1 MRPRSFRVLLVAVLA
16 LASLVPLHA
25 ASALGFWT
33 GYGTL
38 GSGTGAASA
47 GTLDAGA
54 TPSAVVTGSL
64 TNVVVSWS
72 ARTLSNGTAASGYI
86 VKRYSWSGNTLQTI
100 TGGCTGTIGALTC
113 TESSL
118 PTGSWY
124 YTVTPVYQNWRGT
137 ESGASGRVN
146 TGPASMTLA
155 KTLFGGTTPL
165 PATTTGTVSG
175 FAPGESISYVL
186 DTGSTLAGSPATV
199 DATGSAS
206 FSVTIPASAADGTH
220 TVKVVGAVAAPS
232 VAIMVDTTAPTIS
245 LAVSPTPNA
254 NGWNATSPVTV
265 TPTIS
270 DGSGT
275 GIASSK
281 YTTDGTDPTTSG
293 TAITVSGAISVAT
306 TRTLKFVSTDN
317 AGNVSAIVTKLI
329 AIDTVAPTTPTLA
342 FSGLTAAYWSGAGTN
357 VYYRPGAASGAFSVT
372 ASSSDT
378 NSGIGSYTFPTL
390 PTGWSGA
397 SGGTG
402 IQTYSFSSPNPTA
415 PSGAQTVMATDNAGN
430 SASATFTATP
440 DSTAPAGG
448 SVGYANTYSTA
459 TSTSV
464 TFATGTD
471 GGSGLLAGS
480 GLLQRATATLAAG
493 VCGTFGAFATV
504 VTNPTSPTA
513 DTTASGTCFMYQYLV
528 SDNVGNQATYTSAN
542 VLKADSTAPVNALSI
557 TSPSNAYYNAG
568 TGVLYYRS
576 TVAGSFRF
584 ANAVTD
590 AGSGPSSTTYPV
602 IGTTGWTH
610 AVETVSSPA
619 GGPYPSTAFSWTA
632 SPSVPTAK
640 SISSADAAGNT
651 ASSSV
656 TFTSDVTGPSAGTVA
671 YTNGVVNAL
680 SVPVTVSGLADAGS
694 GVASYVIKRDVA
706 TLTTL
711 TETCGTFPGTYATT
725 VTLSGGND
733 TSVASGSCYKYEI
746 VVTDNV
752 GNTATFT
759 STSVA
764 KVDTS
769 GPQVSAVTSVSV
781 GGGTS
786 GKLEVGDK
794 LVITF
799 NQGLATASVPSTF
812 AGATEINPGVLS
824 NVTLS
829 IPGFTNGA
837 LSTGSWFYMA
847 ANNSTATFAGTAA
860 LVNNGTSTT
869 VTLTVTSLTGG
880 ATNASTGAL
889 VFKPATTLTD
899 GGGDAAQGSFTTAA
913 NFALF

>member
-1 MRPRSFRVLLVAVLA
+1 MRARTFRVLVVAVLA

-25 ASALGFWT
+25 ASAFGFWT

-38 GSGTGAASA
+38 GTGSGAATA
-47 GTLDAGA
+47 GTLAAGSA
-54 TPSAVVTGSL
+54 PTAVVTGSL

-72 ARTLSNGTAASGYI
+72 ARSLSNGTAASGYI
-86 VKRYSWSGNTLQTI
+86 VNRYSWSGSTPQTI
-100 TGGCTGTIGALTC
+100 TAGCTGTVSALTC
-113 TESSL
+113 TESSM

-124 YTVTPVYQNWRGT
+124 YTVTPVYQNWRGA
-137 ESGASGRVN
+137 ESGPSGRVN
-146 TGPASMTLA
+146 TGPATMTLA
-155 KTLFGGTTPL
+155 KTLFGGSTPL

-186 DTGSTLAGSPATV
+186 DTGTVLTGSPATV

-206 FSVTIPASAADGTH
+206 FSLTIPASASDGSH
-220 TVKVVGAVAAPS
+220 TVKVVGAVASPG
-232 VAIMVDTTAPTIS
+232 VAIVVDTTAPAIS

-254 NGWNATSPVTV
+254 NGWNSSSPVTV

-270 DGSGT
+270 DAGT
-275 GIASSK
+275 GVASSR

-293 TAITVSGAISVAT
+293 TAITVSGAISVT
-306 TRTLKFVSTDN
+306 TTKTLKFVSTDV
-317 AGNVSAIVTKLI
+317 AGNTSAIVTKLI
-329 AIDTVAPTTPTLA
+329 SIDSVAPTTPTLS
-342 FSGLTAAYWSGAGTN
+342 FSGLTAAYWSGTGTN
-357 VYYRPGAASGAFSVT
+357 VYYRPTAASGAFTVT

-390 PTGWSGA
+390 PTGWSGS

-402 IQTYSFSSPNPTA
+402 IQTYSFASPNPTA
-415 PSGAQTVMATDNAGN
+415 PSGAQTVTATDNAGN
-430 SASATFTATP
+430 SASTTFTATP

-448 SVGYANTYSTA
+448 TVGYANTYSTA
-459 TSTSV
+459 ASTSV
-464 TFATGTD
+464 TFTTGTD
-471 GGSGLLAGS
+471 AGAGLLAGS

-504 VTNPTSPTA
+504 VTNPSSPTA
-513 DTTASGTCFMYQYLV
+513 DTTASNTCFMYQYLV
-528 SDNVGNQATYTSAN
+528 SDAVGNQATYTSAN
-542 VLKADSTAPVNALSI
+542 VLKADSTAPANALSI
-557 TSPSNAYYNAG
+557 TSPVNAYLNAG
-568 TGVLYYRS
+568 TSVLYYRS

-590 AGSGPSSTTYPV
+590 AGSGPASTTYPV

-610 AVETVSSPA
+610 AVETVSTPV

-632 SPSVPTAK
+632 SPSVPAAK

-656 TFTSDVTGPSAGTVA
+656 TFASDVTGPSAGTVA

-725 VTLSGGND
+725 VTLVSGND

-759 STSVA
+759 SASVA

-769 GPQVSAVTSVSV
+769 GPQVSAVTSANVS
-781 GGGTS
+781 GGTA
-786 GKLEVGDK
+786 GKLEIGDK

-799 NQGLATASVPSTF
+799 NQALATGSVPSTF
-812 AGATEINPGVLS
+812 SGATEINPGILT

-837 LSTGSWFYMA
+837 LSTGSWFYLTS
-847 ANNSTATFAGTAA
+847 NNSTATFGGTAVLA
-860 LVNNGTSTT
+860 NNGTSTT
-869 VTLTVTSLTGG
+869 VTLTVTSLSGG
-880 ATNASTGAL
+880 GTNASSGAL

-899 GGGDAAQGSFTTAA
+899 GGGNAAQGSFTTAA
-913 NFALF
+913 GFQLF